1 MKNDMKK
8 IIAGFI
14 LILGLAGC
22 AGQAFEKA
30 RLIDTPE
37 SYDTLLKNNT
47 GSEFEDKAHKL
58 RAKALIKQIKQKNTI
73 AAYENYLKN
82 NPDELY
88 VEEIN
93 NAKFKLIN
101 SILKNM
107 YSGLTIQSRPSS
119 LSEAHSEE
127 KHTGER
133 YVLFGKV

>member
-1 MKNDMKK
+1 MKK

-14 LILGLAGC
+14 LILGLAGY

-37 SYDTLLKNNT
+37 AYDTFLKNNT

-88 VEEIN
+88 IEEIN
-93 NAKFKLIN
+93 NAKLKLIN
-101 SILKNM
+101 RIIKNM
-107 YSGLTIQSRPSS
+107 YSGLTIQSRLSS
-119 LSEAHSEE
+119 LSEAHSGE

>member
-1 MKNDMKK
+1 MKK

-88 VEEIN
+88 IEEIN
-93 NAKFKLIN
+93 NAKLKLIN
-101 SILKNM
+101 RIIKNM

>member
-1 MKNDMKK
+1 MKK

-37 SYDTLLKNNT
+37 SYDTFLKNNT

-88 VEEIN
+88 IEEIS
-93 NAKFKLIN
+93 NAKLKLIN
-101 SILKNM
+101 RIIKNM

>member
-1 MKNDMKK
+1 MKK

-82 NPDELY
+82 NPYELY
-88 VEEIN
+88 IEEIN
-93 NAKFKLIN
+93 NAKLKLIN
-101 SILKNM
+101 RIIKNM

>member
-1 MKNDMKK
+1 MKK

-88 VEEIN
+88 IEEIN
-93 NAKFKLIN
+93 NAKLKLIN
-101 SILKNM
+101 SIIKNM